1 MAMKPFKGRATV
13 DTANMSVGRSQTGTA
28 DGHQLAGSLGQKTFS
43 SLANVPRH
51 KVNKLVSEARPLIGG
66 ARKCKE
72 IWQAIR
78 SADFRKEGLLNDANI
93 RLVYEQRRN
102 HIYDLLRLATPQEF
116 IEVFDMGGDG
126 VLNEDE
132 QMLIFQVAKEK
143 M

>member
-1 MAMKPFKGRATV
+1 
-13 DTANMSVGRSQTGTA
+13 MSVGRSNTGTV
-28 DGHQLAGSLGQKTFS
+28 DGNQPAGSVGQKTFS

-51 KVNKLVSEARPLIGG
+51 KVSKLIQEARPLIGG

-78 SADFRKEGLLNDANI
+78 KADFRNEGLLNEANI
-93 RLVYEQRRN
+93 RLVFEKCRD
-102 HIYDLLRLATPQEF
+102 HIFDLTRLTTPHEF
-116 IEVFDMGGDG
+116 LDVFDSGQDG

-132 QMLIFQVAKEK
+132 QIMIFQCTKEK